1 MASRLA
7 LVGVRNV
14 SSWLGIVLGT
24 LLVLLLAL
32 VGGLLGPVRAAVS
45 DPNRSQAMVEVLSNQ
60 DTTCYILTPSPTPGA
75 TNEFTTVYLSFVLPY
90 TGTVTEAHLLLA
102 SNNVRNDPANPH
114 PIWVNGQVIGTVVPD
129 GRSGCDPLVIT
140 EYPIPPALIQ
150 PGLNQVVLTTEP
162 TTDLWHA
169 RYLAIRVRGQNL
181 AGGRFHTLR
190 FPGEGGQMLNAVVME
205 PPDTSLPRPLL
216 LLFHGWNGK
225 PVDALITD
233 YTAAAVAANWFVA
246 SPEQRGL
253 NALGPAGAPLAS
265 LRSQHDARLFVDY
278 LLDRY
283 PIDRDRIYVG
293 GYSMGGMMAAVM
305 AAKYPDLF
313 AAVVTHKAITD
324 LTDWYNES
332 SAYRQSR
339 IITETGGT
347 PAQVPFEYR
356 RRSPVEL
363 ARNLQHVP
371 IAIVHA
377 SDDTTVR
384 SQHAEKFYNAIAA
397 FGPRRLELHWYTGG
411 HAVEPRPFSG
421 DWAVAFMQSYRREHD
436 PNQFLIRTDEAKSFY
451 GLGIGKRSSREFTD
465 VAVLVEPARERASVV
480 ITDTQP
486 VDLDFD
492 LVRMGL
498 DPRASYVISQTAPG
512 LGTTITTD
520 SPLNNHLL
528 VTVPA
533 GVVQLEIFANR
544 GNLPVQKRL
553 QEGLQGYGGTTDTW
567 LDAWNPTTNYGQAQT
582 LSLRPN
588 QVARGLLR
596 FELNAVLPE
605 AIEITAAN
613 LKLYAEAGGPQMT
626 LNLYRLRRPWDEA
639 TATYQQP
646 LAGQSWAGP
655 GGLAGQDWDA
665 QPVATLYLSGGGQ
678 VTASLTELVAD
689 WVRNPATNYGLLLV
703 PVNASY
709 NGARLLRSSEHAVAE
724 TRPLLEILY
733 RPLPPTPT
741 PTPTPTATPTATPT
755 PTPTATP
762 TDTPTPTPSVA
773 AIAGV
778 VFEDTNGDVLYQA
791 GEPTLEQARVELWQ
805 GALRLGVFITAA
817 DGAYRF
823 GSLAPGTYTL
833 KETAPPGYDR
843 ARPTDTLLV
852 GVVAGQTTTVD
863 FAHTRLP
870 MPTVTPTA
878 TPSPTATPPAL
889 PYRLFWPLTRS
900 N

>member
-1 MASRLA
+1 MVTFLA
-7 LVGVRNV
+7 LF
-14 SSWLGIVLGT
+14 
-24 LLVLLLAL
+24 LAL
-32 VGGLLGPVRAAVS
+32 VGGLWIPARAAVS
-45 DPNRSQAMVEVLSNQ
+45 GHNRSQTMMEVFSNE

-75 TNEFTTVYLSFVLPY
+75 SNEFTTVYLQFVLPY
-90 TGTVTEAHLLLA
+90 TGTVAEAHVLLA

-129 GRSGCDPLVIT
+129 NRSGCDPLVIT

-150 PGLNQVVLTTEP
+150 PGLNQVVLTTAP

-169 RYLAIRVRGQNL
+169 RYVAIRVRGQNL
-181 AGGRFHTLR
+181 AGGIFHTLQ
-190 FPGEGGQMLNAVVME
+190 FPGEGGQMVDAVVME
-205 PPDTSLPRPLL
+205 PPDASTPRPLL
-216 LLFHGWNGK
+216 VLFHGWNGK
-225 PVDALITD
+225 PMDALITD

-253 NALGPAGAPLAS
+253 NALGPAGAPLAA
-265 LRSQHDARLFVDY
+265 LRSQHDARLLVDY
-278 LLDRY
+278 LLARY
-283 PIDRDRIYVG
+283 PIDRERIYVG
-293 GYSMGGMMAAVM
+293 GYSMGGMMAGVM

-324 LTDWYNES
+324 LTDWFNES
-332 SAYRQSR
+332 HAYRQSR

-384 SQHAEKFYNAIAA
+384 PQHAQKFYDAIAA
-397 FGPRRLELHWYTGG
+397 FGPRRLELHWYTGD

-421 DWAVAFMQSYRREHD
+421 DWAVTFMQAYHREGD
-436 PNQFLIRTDEAKSFY
+436 PTHFLVRTDEAKSFY
-451 GLGIGKRSSREFTD
+451 WLGIGKRSSRQFTD
-465 VAVLVEPARERASVV
+465 VEASVEPANERALVV

-520 SPLNNHLL
+520 SPLHNHLL

-553 QEGLQGYGGTTDTW
+553 QDGWQGYSGTTDTW
-567 LDAWNPTTNYGQAQT
+567 LDEWHPTTNYGQAQT

-596 FELNAVLPE
+596 FDLNEVLPDS
-605 AIEITAAN
+605 IEITAAN

-626 LNLYRLRRPWDEA
+626 VNLYRLRRPWDET
-639 TATYQQP
+639 TATYEQP
-646 LAGQSWAGP
+646 MAGQSWASR
-655 GGLAGQDWDA
+655 GGLPGQDWDT
-665 QPVATLYLSGGGQ
+665 QPVATLYLSDGGQ
-678 VTASLTELVAD
+678 VTVSLTGVVAD
-689 WVRNPATNYGLLLV
+689 WVRDPATNYGLLLV
-703 PVNASY
+703 PVSATY
-709 NGARLLRSSEHAVAE
+709 NGARSLRSSEHTNAE
-724 TRPLLEILY
+724 TRPLLEIIY

-755 PTPTATP
+755 PTTTPTPTATP
-762 TDTPTPTPSVA
+762 TPTPPVG

-778 VFEDTNGDVLYQA
+778 VFEDTNGDGLYQP
-791 GEPTLEQARVELWQ
+791 GEPTLDQAQVELWQ
-805 GALRLGVFITAA
+805 GTLRLSVFITAA
-817 DGAYRF
+817 DGVYRF
-823 GSLAPGTYTL
+823 GSLAPGAYTL
-833 KETAPPGYDR
+833 KETAPSGYDR
-843 ARPTDTLLV
+843 ARPTDTLIV
-852 GVVAGQTTTVD
+852 GVVAGQTTAVD
-863 FAHTRLP
+863 FAHARLP
-870 MPTVTPTA
+870 TPTPTVTPTA
-878 TPSPTATPPAL
+878 TPSPTATPLSL
-889 PYRLFWPLTRS
+889 PYRLFWPLTRRD
-900 N
+900 

>member
-1 MASRLA
+1 
-7 LVGVRNV
+7 
-14 SSWLGIVLGT
+14 
-24 LLVLLLAL
+24 
-32 VGGLLGPVRAAVS
+32 
-45 DPNRSQAMVEVLSNQ
+45 MVEVFSNE

-75 TNEFTTVYLSFVLPY
+75 PNEFTTVYLQFVLPY
-90 TGTVTEAHLLLA
+90 TGTVAEAHLLLA

-129 GRSGCDPLVIT
+129 SRSGCDPLVIT

-150 PGLNQVVLTTEP
+150 PGLNQVVLTTAP

-169 RYLAIRVRGQNL
+169 RYVAIRVRGANL
-181 AGGRFHTLR
+181 AGGLFRAIR
-190 FPGEGGQMLNAVVME
+190 FPGEGGQMVDAVVME
-205 PPDTSLPRPLL
+205 PPDASTPRPLL

-225 PVDALITD
+225 PMDALITD

-246 SPEQRGL
+246 SPAQRGL

-283 PIDRDRIYVG
+283 PIDRERIYVG
-293 GYSMGGMMAAVM
+293 GYSMGGMMAGVM

-324 LTDWYNES
+324 LTDWFNES
-332 SAYRQSR
+332 NAYRQSR

-384 SQHAEKFYNAIAA
+384 PQHAQKFYDAIAA
-397 FGPRRLELHWYTGG
+397 FGPRRLELHWYTGD

-421 DWAVAFMQSYRREHD
+421 DWAVTFMQTYRRAGD
-436 PNQFLIRTDEAKSFY
+436 PTRFLVRTDEAKSFSW
-451 GLGIGKRSSREFTD
+451 LGIGKRSSQQFTD
-465 VAVLVEPARERASVV
+465 VEASVEPANERALVV

-492 LVRMGL
+492 LIRMGL

-520 SPLNNHLL
+520 SPLNNHLR

-533 GVVQLEIFANR
+533 GVVRLEIFANR
-544 GNLPVQKRL
+544 GDLPVQKRL
-553 QEGLQGYGGTTDTW
+553 QEGWQGYNGTTDTW
-567 LDAWNPTTNYGQAQT
+567 LDEWNPTTNYGQSQT

-588 QVARGLLR
+588 RVARGLLR
-596 FELNAVLPE
+596 FELNGVLPD
-605 AIEITAAN
+605 AIDITAAN

-626 LNLYRLRRPWDEA
+626 VNLYRLRRPWDET

-646 LAGQSWAGP
+646 MAGQSWADR
-655 GGLAGQDWDA
+655 GGLPGQDWDA
-665 QPVATLYLSGGGQ
+665 QPVATLFLNAGGQ
-678 VTASLTELVAD
+678 VTVSLTDVVAD
-689 WVRNPATNYGLLLV
+689 WVRNPDTNYGLLLA
-703 PVNASY
+703 PVSAAY
-709 NGARLLRSSEHAVAE
+709 NGARLLRSSEHTVAE
-724 TRPLLEILY
+724 TRPWLEIIY

-755 PTPTATP
+755 PTS
-762 TDTPTPTPSVA
+762 TPTPTFTPIPTPTPTSTPPVGA
-773 AIAGV
+773 VAGV
-778 VFEDTNGDVLYQA
+778 VFEDTNGDGLYQA
-791 GEPTLEQARVELWQ
+791 GEPTLEGARVELWQ
-805 GALRLGVFITAA
+805 GALRLSAFITAA
-817 DGAYRF
+817 DGVYRF
-823 GSLAPGTYTL
+823 GPLAPGAYTL

-843 ARPTDTLLV
+843 ARPTDTLIV
-852 GVVAGQTTTVD
+852 GVVAGQTTAVD
-863 FAHTRLP
+863 FAHTPLP
-870 MPTVTPTA
+870 TPTPTVTPTA
-878 TPSPTATPPAL
+878 TPSPTATPL
-889 PYRLFWPLTRS
+889 SLSYRLFWPLARRD
-900 N
+900 